1 MMSFETFLLAFL
13 IASTMGFA
21 VMIGFLIWLL
31 RKINEASTE
40 LMEREENWKWL
51 DR

>member
-1 MMSFETFLLAFL
+1 MSFETFILAFL
-13 IASTMGFA
+13 IASTLGFA

-31 RKINEASTE
+31 KKINEASAE
-40 LMEREENWKWL
+40 LTEREDNWKWL